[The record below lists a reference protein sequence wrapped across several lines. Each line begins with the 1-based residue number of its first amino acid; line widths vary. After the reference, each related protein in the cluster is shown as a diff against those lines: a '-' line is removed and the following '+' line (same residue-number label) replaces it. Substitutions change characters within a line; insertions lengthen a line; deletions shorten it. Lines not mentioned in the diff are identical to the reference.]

1 MSSSLGMIWGVVIVT
16 LALLVLSAGIVMSL
30 IIHTRKMRESEQR
43 FRLLF
48 ERAFD
53 SIILADESGVI
64 LDTNQATCELL
75 GQEKPDLLG
84 QPIFNYLFEEDTG
97 RFQKAMKKAL
107 SQGSEMAGEL
117 LLRNKSGAKL
127 YVEGVVG
134 YFAFLETD
142 YLIISFRDLTERM
155 EASEALKTERRV
167 LYEKN
172 VALREVLQ
180 HIEEEKT
187 EARKNIAQRIDQV
200 ILPLVKRIGAA
211 KDTINEH
218 YYHLLVDELKKLSG
232 FSGGASSLYYKLS
245 PREIEICDLIKMG
258 ATTKEIAKTLNISI
272 TTVNK
277 HRERIRNRL
286 DISRKDV
293 NLTVFLQNL
302 E

>member
-1 MSSSLGMIWGVVIVT
+1 MIWGVVIVT

-127 YVEGVVG
+127 YVEGVV
-134 YFAFLETD
+134 A
-142 YLIISFRDLTERM
+142 
-155 EASEALKTERRV
+155 
-167 LYEKN
+167 
-172 VALREVLQ
+172 
-180 HIEEEKT
+180 
-187 EARKNIAQRIDQV
+187 
-200 ILPLVKRIGAA
+200 
-211 KDTINEH
+211 
-218 YYHLLVDELKKLSG
+218 
-232 FSGGASSLYYKLS
+232 
-245 PREIEICDLIKMG
+245 
-258 ATTKEIAKTLNISI
+258 
-272 TTVNK
+272 
-277 HRERIRNRL
+277 
-286 DISRKDV
+286 
-293 NLTVFLQNL
+293 
-302 E
+302 

>member
-1 MSSSLGMIWGVVIVT
+1 MSGSLGLIWGVVIVT
-16 LALLVLSAGIVMSL
+16 VALLILSAAIVMSL

-53 SIILADESGVI
+53 SIILADDSGVI
-64 LDTNQATCELL
+64 LDTNQATCVLL
-75 GQEKPDLLG
+75 GHEKPDLIG
-84 QPIFNYLFEEDTG
+84 QPVLNHLFEEDTG
-97 RFQKAMKKAL
+97 RFQMAMKKAL
-107 SQGSEMAGEL
+107 SKGSEMAGEL
-117 LLRNKSGAKL
+117 LLRNKAGAKR

-134 YFAFLETD
+134 HFVFLETH
-142 YLIISFRDLTERM
+142 YLIISFRDLTERL

-187 EARKNIAQRIDQV
+187 EARKNIAERIDQV
-200 ILPLVKRIGAA
+200 ILPLVRKMGAA
-211 KDTINEH
+211 KEAVNEH
-218 YYHLLVDELKKLSG
+218 YYLLLEDELKKLSG

-245 PREIEICDLIKMG
+245 PREIEICGLIKMG
-258 ATTKEIAKTLNISI
+258 ATTKEIAKTLNISV

-293 NLTVFLQNL
+293 NLTAFLQNL
-302 E
+302 Q

>member
-1 MSSSLGMIWGVVIVT
+1 MIWGVVIVT